1 MSVIERTLYVCP
13 WPDCSRTSLEP
24 TDCRGALHG
33 FPKPMVA
40 VRVVPAGQLQGAVDR
55 IKTLRGNVDPASG
68 DDRESAY
75 ARGYLAAVTD
85 ALERLGGQ

>member
-1 MSVIERTLYVCP
+1 VSVIDVRANEVTAL
-13 WPDCSRTSLEP
+13 LE
-24 TDCRGALHG
+24 
-33 FPKPMVA
+33 
-40 VRVVPAGQLQGAVDR
+40 QLQGAVDR
-55 IKTLRGNVDPASG
+55 IKTLRGNVDPVSG